1 MLTGFLNR
9 WKREQDGVAAMEF
22 AFLGIPFFMFII
34 GIIEVAL
41 MMANASIMEGAVYDA
56 ARQIRTG
63 QVQQDGDP
71 EAAFRAAICDHAIIM
86 DCDGFEYYVT
96 TLNNFSDA
104 DENLPEFDEEGSMED
119 QDFSAGGSGDVVLI
133 RVSYLYEFMTPWIG
147 EIFTDYPNNT
157 RLMMS
162 TVVLQTEPYEF

>member
-1 MLTGFLNR
+1 MLTGMFKR
-9 WKREQDGVAAMEF
+9 WRKEQDGAAALEF
-22 AFLGIPFFMFII
+22 AFLGIPFFFFVI

-56 ARQIRTG
+56 ARMVRTG
-63 QVQQDGDP
+63 QVQQNGDP

-96 TLNNFSDA
+96 TLDSFSDA
-104 DENLPEFDEEGSMED
+104 EENLPEFDEEGSMEN
-119 QDFSAGGSGDVVLI
+119 QDFEAGGSGDIVMI
-133 RVSYLYEFMTPWIG
+133 RVSYLYQFMTPWIG